1 MRPSGP
7 TALRLL
13 PPLVGWCAVAATALP
28 AASPLRTLLVVAF
41 VLAGPGAAVVRV
53 CAPALRRFGAA
64 GHEDEHGKGRDGGLA
79 GRPEEGFARDSDRL
93 EQLVLTLFLSV
104 SATMI
109 CATALLAAGA
119 FSGLR
124 VLVLLAAVTTLAA
137 CCPRLA
143 GRAPDARASSPPR
156 NGPAA

>member
-1 MRPSGP
+1 MRPSAP
-7 TALRLL
+7 LALRLL

-41 VLAGPGAAVVRV
+41 LLAGPGTAVVRV
-53 CAPALRRFGAA
+53 CAPALRRYRAA
-64 GHEDEHGKGRDGGLA
+64 AHEDGNGDDDD
-79 GRPEEGFARDSDRL
+79 GFARDSDRL

-104 SATMI
+104 SAAAV

-137 CCPRLA
+137 CCPRLT
-143 GRAPDARASSPPR
+143 GRAPAARASSPPHS
-156 NGPAA
+156 GPAT